1 METINN
7 VINWLYQFVLSNK
20 LENQSN
26 IENKQITAIKGT
38 IIKQISSLIIFN
50 YPDFNEYIEIITPN
64 LSLGNYVLLLPSYE
78 IPMVKIEL
86 QRISEGYVLV
96 KISDREVLWD
106 IVDNIVFSD
115 NVNDINYWSKDL
127 NIQVKSCNEFTMRT
141 DEIISLN

>member
-26 IENKQITAIKGT
+26 IENKQLSVVKGT
-38 IIKQISSLIIFN
+38 VIKQISSLIIFN
-50 YPDFNEYIEIITPN
+50 YPDFNEYIEIVTPN

-78 IPMVKIEL
+78 LPMVRIEL

-106 IVDNIVFSD
+106 IVDNVIYSD
-115 NVNDINYWSKDL
+115 NVNDINYWDKNL
-127 NIQVKSCNEFTMRT
+127 NIQIKSCSEFIMRSE
-141 DEIISLN
+141 EIISLN